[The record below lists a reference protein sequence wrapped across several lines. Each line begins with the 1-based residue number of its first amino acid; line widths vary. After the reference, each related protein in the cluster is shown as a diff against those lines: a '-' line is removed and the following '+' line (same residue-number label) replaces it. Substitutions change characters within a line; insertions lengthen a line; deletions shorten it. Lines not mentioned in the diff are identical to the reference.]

1 MLNSMPSGLKQKDW
15 LDPALSRPPHGTFAL
30 LRLDMTRIF
39 SFEDLPTADLVV
51 DAIYEGGSARN
62 TGSDPIARLLPGA
75 GNQGGFRA
83 SGLGTQKKFVVLYS
97 SGEEGDWPDRLDLNT
112 GQFVYYGDNRTPGHD
127 LHDTTRRGNL
137 ILKAAFESA
146 HGGVAKRSQVPPFF
160 VFTKCPTAKSNRSV
174 QFKGLAVPGFSGL
187 PMTEDLVAVW
197 KTTSGER
204 FQNYRAVF
212 TVLNTP
218 VVPRTWING
227 LSDFGSVL
235 SSAPSAWRSWV
246 ESGVYSPLT
255 SEPTKVI
262 RTEEEQTPDTEL
274 KKAILEQV
282 WRHFKDSP
290 YAFESFAARIY
301 QLTDQRVVI
310 DEITRGSVDGGRD
323 AVGRYLLGLS
333 ADPVY
338 AEFALEAKCYRPSS
352 GGISAN
358 TVGVREVARL
368 ISRIRHRQF
377 GVLVTTSWV
386 ARQAY
391 AEVRDD
397 RHPIVFI
404 SGRDIAEVLIK
415 AGYSSG
421 ERVAD
426 LLGEWPVGAND
437 SPQDPI

>member
-1 MLNSMPSGLKQKDW
+1 
-15 LDPALSRPPHGTFAL
+15 
-30 LRLDMTRIF
+30 MTRIF
-39 SFEDLPTADLVV
+39 GFEELPAADLVV

-62 TGSDPIARLLPGA
+62 AGSDPIARLLPGA

-83 SGLGTQKKFVVLYS
+83 SGAGAKKRFVVLYS

-137 ILKAAFESA
+137 ILKAAFENA
-146 HGGVAKRSQVPPFF
+146 HGDATKRSQVPPFF
-160 VFTKCPTAKSNRSV
+160 IFTKCPTAKSSRSI
-174 QFKGLAVPGFSGL
+174 QFKGLAVPGFPGL

-212 TVLNTP
+212 TVLDAATI
-218 VVPRTWING
+218 PRAWIDS
-227 LSDFGSVL
+227 LASQEL
-235 SSAPSAWRSWV
+235 ALATAPSKWRSWV
-246 ESGVYSPLT
+246 ESGAYSPLT

-262 RTEEEQTPDTEL
+262 RTESEQTPDTPL
-274 KKAILEQV
+274 KAAILERV
-282 WRHFKDSP
+282 WAHFKDSP
-290 YAFESFAARIY
+290 LAFESFAARIY
-301 QLTDQRVVI
+301 QLTDRRVII

-323 AVGRYLLGLS
+323 AIGRYLLGLS

-352 GGISAN
+352 EDASAN

-377 GVLVTTSWV
+377 GVLVTTSV
-386 ARQAY
+386 IARQAY
-391 AEVRDD
+391 TEVRDD
-397 RHPIVFI
+397 RHPIVLI
-404 SGRDIAEVLIK
+404 SGRDIAEILIQ
-415 AGYSSG
+415 AGYGSI
-421 ERVAD
+421 ERVGE
-426 LLGEWPVGAND
+426 LLSEWPA
-437 SPQDPI
+437 

>member
-1 MLNSMPSGLKQKDW
+1 MPSGLKQKDW
-15 LDPALSRPPHGTFAL
+15 LDLALSRPLHGTFAL

-174 QFKGLAVPGFSGL
+174 QFKGLAVPGFPGL

-212 TVLNTP
+212 TVLNTAT
-218 VVPRTWING
+218 VPRLWIAS
-227 LSDFGSVL
+227 LSLGSGASVPMT
-235 SSAPSAWRSWV
+235 APSSWRLWID
-246 ESGVYSPLT
+246 SGAYAPLT
-255 SEPTKVI
+255 SELTKVT

-274 KKAILEQV
+274 KRAILERV
-282 WRHFKDSP
+282 WRYFKDSP
-290 YAFESFAARIY
+290 HAFESFAARIY
-301 QLTDQRVVI
+301 QLTDQRVLI

-333 ADPVY
+333 TDPVY
-338 AEFALEAKCYRPSS
+338 AEFSLEAKCYRPMI
-352 GGISAN
+352 GDSAAN
-358 TVGVREVARL
+358 AVGVREVSRL

-377 GVLVTTSWV
+377 GVLVTTSFV
-386 ARQAY
+386 AHQAY
-391 AEVRDD
+391 AEVRND
-397 RHPIVFI
+397 RHPIIFI
-404 SGRDIAEVLIK
+404 CGRDIAEILIK
-415 AGYSSG
+415 FGYGSL
-421 ERVAD
+421 ERVSE
-426 LLGEWPVGAND
+426 LLNET
-437 SPQDPI
+437 PI